1 MHDTCDTYSSIC
13 MYLHVCVFYLYVS
26 VCICMYMHV
35 CVCMYFFIALGLRAQ
50 ISARQAPDKALTWRL
65 TRRQKY
71 SKMPLTLSG
80 IEHPPPKPDVTTH
93 TAEIQRLY
101 IHLKNLCIWLI
112 LGWYIQYMQIHTI
125 HADTYTYILIHTDTY
140 TYTTV

>member
-1 MHDTCDTYSSIC
+1 MI
-13 MYLHVCVFYLYVS
+13 HVIHAAVS
-26 VCICMYMHV
+26 VCICMYV
-35 CVCMYFFIALGLRAQ
+35 CFICMYQFVFVCITAVSVCICMYVCFICMYQFVFVCICMYVYVCTFSLRLASDRLRAQ
-50 ISARQAPDKALTWRL
+50 ISARQVPDKALTWRL

-101 IHLKNLCIWLI
+101 IQLKNLCI
-112 LGWYIQYMQIHTI
+112 
-125 HADTYTYILIHTDTY
+125 
-140 TYTTV
+140 

>member
-1 MHDTCDTYSSIC
+1 MHDTCDSYSSICMYLHVCVFYLYVSVCICMYNSSIC

-101 IHLKNLCIWLI
+101 IQLKNLCI
-112 LGWYIQYMQIHTI
+112 
-125 HADTYTYILIHTDTY
+125 
-140 TYTTV
+140 